1 MSLRAAAFVSELL
14 EDTEKINV
22 HKLEHNFVSDI
33 FSNKELLNEDFLR
46 QLLDSEIKSADNIYK
61 ISNEILKYNKP
72 ISYDYYE
79 YIHYYYYDNKIYFYI
94 FCLDFLIQF
103 YKIINM
109 YINNNYILD
118 SSIYNKE
125 FNIKLFY
132 EIKNDYVLFV
142 KNGYDVKF
150 KINKPLYNKIS
161 INNIE
166 TANVN
171 LTQLLSKIV
180 DNFEL
185 IDMTDSNKYYM
196 RYVYYDNLKVRLQY
210 ILLETLKKNLR
221 EINSSGYISNKSI
234 INKNIEI
241 SDEIFIKLLQNKNIN
256 YDKLI
261 ETTSK
266 LKSDENETKQVK
278 DAIQNSLS
286 IKNTN
291 ENVLNNKNKIEKI
304 EDLIKIKKDKI
315 LKLKLLFVCM
325 LLIFI
330 VMGILL
336 LQINKIKNKKFV
348 YITPIIIIVIYVI
361 CYYYLYNN
369 KKYYEEFTTETI
381 DDLIIL
387 NNSKA
392 SELLVVLNYN
402 KLYYNNINPVLKKE
416 LKKTK
421 NKDEHYKLYK
431 KIKNSNLNT
440 IEKDI
445 KYYKENIMYFIN
457 LTLLFTIIL
466 VLISVTEKYN
476 TIIYILSLIIF
487 IIMSYIYIYNIIK
500 IVRTKSKNNYWNVN
514 TD

>member
-150 KINKPLYNKIS
+150 KITKPLYNKIS

-171 LTQLLSKIV
+171 LTQLLSKMV

-185 IDMTDSNKYYM
+185 IDMADSNKYYM

-221 EINSSGYISNKSI
+221 
-234 INKNIEI
+234 
-241 SDEIFIKLLQNKNIN
+241 
-256 YDKLI
+256 
-261 ETTSK
+261 
-266 LKSDENETKQVK
+266 
-278 DAIQNSLS
+278 
-286 IKNTN
+286 
-291 ENVLNNKNKIEKI
+291 
-304 EDLIKIKKDKI
+304 
-315 LKLKLLFVCM
+315 
-325 LLIFI
+325 
-330 VMGILL
+330 
-336 LQINKIKNKKFV
+336 
-348 YITPIIIIVIYVI
+348 
-361 CYYYLYNN
+361 
-369 KKYYEEFTTETI
+369 
-381 DDLIIL
+381 
-387 NNSKA
+387 
-392 SELLVVLNYN
+392 
-402 KLYYNNINPVLKKE
+402 
-416 LKKTK
+416 
-421 NKDEHYKLYK
+421 
-431 KIKNSNLNT
+431 
-440 IEKDI
+440 
-445 KYYKENIMYFIN
+445 
-457 LTLLFTIIL
+457 
-466 VLISVTEKYN
+466 
-476 TIIYILSLIIF
+476 
-487 IIMSYIYIYNIIK
+487 
-500 IVRTKSKNNYWNVN
+500 
-514 TD
+514 